1 MLGKPYIANN
11 KETPKHKKMIKF
23 GKITEG
29 LTKIIPSFLQ
39 DHDKKLSS
47 KRIFKLGG
55 GGSLIYT
62 GIEFLNQAA
71 DEQNTIALYSG
82 IGCILVGTLL
92 AVGLSEK
99 IKQVQIK
106 DKNDLKG

>member
-1 MLGKPYIANN
+1 
-11 KETPKHKKMIKF
+11 MIKF
-23 GKITEG
+23 TKFTDS

-55 GGSLIYT
+55 GGSLIFT

-71 DEQNTIALYSG
+71 KENNKIALYAG
-82 IGCILVGTLL
+82 IGCILSGALL

-106 DKNDLKG
+106 DKDNLKG